1 MKRRIALGIALLVLL
16 VGAPITIFAQESKS
30 VWDLTESLKI
40 SDFGLNVKYPSG
52 WVYEATASNGI
63 FLAETKE
70 DIAAL
75 TDDDP
80 ATLATGS
87 SIQLV
92 GTKAEN
98 LAEALGDDKS
108 IENVANLIVGGRGIT
123 EKEPRVDIP
132 VMTRRS
138 LAALGED
145 EAKQGWIVSVWSQS
159 DSYMAAFLTS
169 PSYDET
175 LRLAYSFGQLL
186 GSITP
191 LEFLPLSANFVEF
204 PKNKAQINY
213 PDGWT
218 VNPDRT
224 NAVFELESDIKNQTS
239 EGFIITTTE
248 VSLADVKLE
257 ATATLADLVDFL
269 AANGGLIEPFKRE
282 EFILL
287 GQPAVAVSGTIT
299 GDKYVLSVQTIID
312 GMIVQVAVVG
322 ADEAKVTAFEP
333 TFIAMLQSFHVVK
346 AS

>member
-1 MKRRIALGIALLVLL
+1 MKRRIMLGIALLVLL
-16 VGAPITIFAQESKS
+16 VGAPLTIFAQESKS

-40 SDFGLNVKYPSG
+40 SDFGLNVKYPAG
-52 WVYEATASNGI
+52 WIYEATNSNGI

-98 LAEALGDDKS
+98 LAEALGDDSS
-108 IENVANLIVGGRGIT
+108 IDNVANLIVSARGIT
-123 EKEPRVDIP
+123 ENEARVDVP

-145 EAKQGWIVSVWSQS
+145 QAKQGWIVSVWSQG

-169 PSYDET
+169 PSYDDT
-175 LRLAYSFGQLL
+175 LRLAFSFGQLL

-191 LEFLPLSANFVEF
+191 LEFLPLGSKTIVF
-204 PKNKAQINY
+204 PKNNAQINY
-213 PDGWT
+213 PDGWFL
-218 VNPDRT
+218 NPDR
-224 NAVFELESDIKNQTS
+224 AGSAYELESDIKNQTS
-239 EGFIITTTE
+239 EGLRISTIE
-248 VSLADVKLE
+248 VALTDANLKAD
-257 ATATLADLVDFL
+257 ATLADLVDFL
-269 AANGGLIEPFKRE
+269 IANGGLTEPVQRE

-287 GQPAVAVSGTIT
+287 GQPAVTIRGPIT
-299 GDKYVLSVQTIID
+299 GGQYVVSTQTIID
-312 GMIVQVAVVG
+312 GMIVQVSVLG
-322 ADEAKVTAFEP
+322 ADEAQVTAFEP
-333 TFIAMLQSFHVVK
+333 TFIAMLQTLQVVK